1 MTAQNFDL
9 VVVGASLAG
18 CTCAILAA
26 REGLKV
32 ALVERHA
39 DPGAHKALC
48 THFIQPSA
56 TPVLRRLG
64 LDVQIEAAG
73 GLRNHIEVHT
83 PYGWVGDH
91 LGTDDR
97 ADRSTG
103 NPAAGHGYN
112 IRRAS
117 LDPMIRRLAAQTPGV
132 TLMLGRSA
140 SGLVEDGS
148 RIVGVHTGDSSSR
161 SEAGSECLTAP
172 LVVAADGRLSNLA
185 DLAGVPT
192 KTTPTTRFGVI
203 CAFRGVRLQRGTT
216 SQMWL
221 SGPEV
226 AYVFPNED
234 GITVVA
240 WMGLKEDLEGCRD
253 RPLDALLEHLRRQPD
268 APDFEGAT
276 ALGPPL
282 VVKDHA
288 NRWRPPVHRGMALVG
303 DAQQSIDYLW
313 GVGCG
318 WAFQTS
324 AWLVDA
330 LAPALRER
338 RDPAPALAD
347 YERQCRKALRGHRF
361 LINDFSG
368 RRNFNAIERLMF
380 SAAAKDVAMARH
392 LNRFGARIDPPSRFL
407 APGALARAAWVN
419 LSRRRSVDDE
429 GTRTPMAPRPA

>member
-1 MTAQNFDL
+1 MSAQNFDL

-73 GLRNHIEVHT
+73 GLRNHLEIHT

-91 LGTDDR
+91 LGTDHRPDH
-97 ADRSTG
+97 STG
-103 NPAAGHGYN
+103 GLAAGHGYN

-117 LDPMIRRLAAQTPGV
+117 LDPMIRRMAAQTPGV

-148 RIVGVHTGDSSSR
+148 RIVGVRMGDPSR
-161 SEAGSECLTAP
+161 SDAGGECLTAP
-172 LVVAADGRLSNLA
+172 LVVAADGRLSTLA

-192 KTTPTTRFGVI
+192 KTAPTTRFGVI
-203 CAFRGVRLQRGTT
+203 CAFRGVRLKRGTT

-221 SGPEV
+221 SGPNV

-234 GITVVA
+234 GVTVVA
-240 WMGLKEDLEGCRD
+240 WMGPKEDLEGCRD
-253 RPLDALLEHLRRQPD
+253 RPIDALLEHLRRQPD
-268 APDFEGAT
+268 APELQGAT
-276 ALGPPL
+276 ALSPPL
-282 VVKDHA
+282 VLKDHA

-303 DAQQSIDYLW
+303 DAQQSLDYLW

-330 LAPALRER
+330 LVPTLREG
-338 RDPAPALAD
+338 RDPAPALAK
-347 YERQCRKALRGHRF
+347 YERQCKKGLRGHRF

-368 RRNFNAIERLMF
+368 RRNFNPIERLMF
-380 SAAAKDVAMARH
+380 SAATKDVAMARH

-407 APGALARAAWVN
+407 APGALVRAAWVN
-419 LSRRRSVDDE
+419 LSRRRSSDE
-429 GTRTPMAPRPA
+429 GTRTPMASQLA